1 MIFLLLALVIIT
13 TVMGELMVTRAM
25 KRIGEIDDFRPR
37 PFLRSLGRAFR
48 TGWLPGGIAMMAVS
62 FFSFLAVLSAAD
74 VSFVVPA
81 TAVTYV
87 LNTLGARLFLREKV
101 SARRWMGAILVTV
114 GVALI
119 SL

>member
-1 MIFLLLALVIIT
+1 MIFLLLTLVVVT
-13 TVMGELMVTRAM
+13 SVMGELMITRAM
-25 KRIGEIDDFRPR
+25 KRIGEIHDFRPLAL
-37 PFLRSLGRAFR
+37 LRTLGRGFR
-48 TGWLPGGIAMMAVS
+48 AGWLPGGIAMMAVS
-62 FFSFLAVLSAAD
+62 FFSFLAVLSAAN

-114 GVALI
+114 GVALV